1 VALRLK
7 TGNLPIVAAR
17 LPIPAIPFEPVQQE
31 QVLVRFCANISMLF
45 TEHPFLDRFA
55 AAHLAGFDAV
65 EIQFPYDVPAG
76 EIKARLNANGLD
88 LELFNLPAGDF
99 ARGDRGMA
107 CEPGRETDFRTSL
120 DRALDYATVLNPR
133 KLNCLAG
140 KRKQE
145 FSQQAQTEVLVANLR
160 LAAERTQAA
169 GIKLVT
175 EPLNPYDGPG
185 FFLPTPSSGFAVINA
200 VNHPNLGL
208 QYDIYHA
215 QRTEGNIVTTLAEH
229 RPAIG
234 HIQIA
239 DAPDRNE
246 PGTGELN
253 WRFIFAELD
262 RLGFTDYIG
271 LEYRPSTADTAASL
285 AWMEEYIS

>member
-1 VALRLK
+1 
-7 TGNLPIVAAR
+7 
-17 LPIPAIPFEPVQQE
+17 
-31 QVLVRFCANISMLF
+31 LVRFCANISMLF
-45 TEHPFLDRFA
+45 SEHPFLDRFA
-55 AAHLAGFDAV
+55 AAHLAGFEAV

-76 EIKARLNANGLD
+76 EIKARLDANGLD

-107 CEPGRETDFRTSL
+107 CEPGRESDFQASL
-120 DRALDYATVLNPR
+120 AQALAYAAVLEPR

-140 KRKQE
+140 KRNPA
-145 FSQQAQTEVLVANLR
+145 FSPEAQSEALIGNLQI
-160 LAAERTQAA
+160 AAENTQAV

-175 EPLNPYDGPG
+175 EPLNPYDGPD
-185 FFLPTPSSGFAVINA
+185 FFLPTPSSGFAIIDA

-229 RPAIG
+229 KSAIG

-239 DAPDRNE
+239 DAPGRNE

-262 RLGFTDYIG
+262 RLGFTDRIG